1 MKKLFAILIML
12 TLTVPI
18 FAENIP
24 EQESADIPAET
35 TEVTV
40 SPAQYDLLPKDTV
53 SETEANS
60 STAFTKEQFKKPVS
74 KKKLAKKFIIAMLCV
89 VGASVFLYGI
99 LKIYNIICNNIG
111 IQITDDKNTK
121 QSLDAPQDIT
131 EAVKSFVEKTKWEN

>member
-1 MKKLFAILIML
+1 
-12 TLTVPI
+12 
-18 FAENIP
+18 
-24 EQESADIPAET
+24 
-35 TEVTV
+35 
-40 SPAQYDLLPKDTV
+40 
-53 SETEANS
+53 
-60 STAFTKEQFKKPVS
+60 
-74 KKKLAKKFIIAMLCV
+74 MLCV